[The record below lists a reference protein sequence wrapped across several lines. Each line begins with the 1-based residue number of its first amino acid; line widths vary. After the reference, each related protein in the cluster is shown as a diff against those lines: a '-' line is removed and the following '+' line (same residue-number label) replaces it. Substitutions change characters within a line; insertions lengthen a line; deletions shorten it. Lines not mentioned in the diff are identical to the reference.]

1 MQGST
6 TRCLH
11 PVPRRPHAR
20 SVSLSPPREACRAI
34 RKYKCLRAAQTADSQ
49 AHATHIRLD
58 IGHMSQESGGAG
70 KTVRAAVATSM
81 GALQSCLGCVR
92 LGQDAAGR
100 PEVLAACAVLL
111 VFVRP
116 LQQAVSG
123 VTHDASV
130 SGLAAVNLIQWD
142 GDISWHSR
150 QDETSV

>member
-1 MQGST
+1 M
-6 TRCLH
+6 
-11 PVPRRPHAR
+11 
-20 SVSLSPPREACRAI
+20 
-34 RKYKCLRAAQTADSQ
+34 
-49 AHATHIRLD
+49 
-58 IGHMSQESGGAG
+58 
-70 KTVRAAVATSM
+70 
-81 GALQSCLGCVR
+81 
-92 LGQDAAGR
+92 
-100 PEVLAACAVLL
+100 LAACAVLL